1 MKKLIALLL
10 VLVMVA
16 GLVACAGSN
25 DETKGNDTTNTENTA
40 DSNGDS
46 NTGSGEPIYI
56 GLSAKITGADAANG
70 DRMVKAAQMAV
81 DEVNAA
87 GGLLGGRKVELVIQ
101 DDATDNAMAVNVANI
116 FAGND
121 KISAVVGPWNSGMIL
136 AAEGV
141 YKDAKIPFF
150 GLGTNP
156 KLLELDNEYCFLV
169 RANDN
174 LMASCAAKLIIDV
187 TKRFGGLVAVND
199 LSFEVKERQIHALI
213 GPNGSGKST
222 SINMINGSFP
232 VTSGKIYFNDK
243 DITGWKMHKI
253 AAAGM
258 GRTYQNLKLF
268 RSMTALENVMIGG
281 QLHAKMNFARF
292 LVDPFKTKREEE
304 ELREK
309 AMEIMRFIGIEQYA
323 DRTVGN
329 LPYGRQKMTELART
343 LMIDPTLIL
352 LDEPAAGLNP
362 NERAEFVAIIK
373 KVYESGKDILLI
385 EHNMDIIMNIS
396 HVITVINHGAKI
408 AEGTPTEIQND
419 PEVIRAYLGDRY
431 KIGMEGE

>member
-1 MKKLIALLL
+1 MS
-10 VLVMVA
+10 VL
-16 GLVACAGSN
+16 
-25 DETKGNDTTNTENTA
+25 
-40 DSNGDS
+40 
-46 NTGSGEPIYI
+46 
-56 GLSAKITGADAANG
+56 
-70 DRMVKAAQMAV
+70 R
-81 DEVNAA
+81 
-87 GGLLGGRKVELVIQ
+87 
-101 DDATDNAMAVNVANI
+101 
-116 FAGND
+116 
-121 KISAVVGPWNSGMIL
+121 
-136 AAEGV
+136 
-141 YKDAKIPFF
+141 
-150 GLGTNP
+150 
-156 KLLELDNEYCFLV
+156 LEH
-169 RANDN
+169 
-174 LMASCAAKLIIDV
+174 V

-281 QLHAKMNFARF
+281 QLHAQMNFARF
-292 LVDPFKTKREEE
+292 LIDPFKTKREEE

>member
-1 MKKLIALLL
+1 MDYLQTDALSVGYNGKTLISKVALS
-10 VLVMVA
+10 VQ
-16 GLVACAGSN
+16 
-25 DETKGNDTTNTENTA
+25 
-40 DSNGDS
+40 
-46 NTGSGEPIYI
+46 
-56 GLSAKITGADAANG
+56 
-70 DRMVKAAQMAV
+70 R
-81 DEVNAA
+81 
-87 GGLLGGRKVELVIQ
+87 GRI
-101 DDATDNAMAVNVANI
+101 
-116 FAGND
+116 
-121 KISAVVGPWNSGMIL
+121 
-136 AAEGV
+136 
-141 YKDAKIPFF
+141 
-150 GLGTNP
+150 
-156 KLLELDNEYCFLV
+156 
-169 RANDN
+169 
-174 LMASCAAKLIIDV
+174 V
-187 TKRFGGLVAVND
+187 T
-199 LSFEVKERQIHALI
+199 LI

>member
-1 MKKLIALLL
+1 
-10 VLVMVA
+10 
-16 GLVACAGSN
+16 
-25 DETKGNDTTNTENTA
+25 
-40 DSNGDS
+40 
-46 NTGSGEPIYI
+46 
-56 GLSAKITGADAANG
+56 
-70 DRMVKAAQMAV
+70 
-81 DEVNAA
+81 
-87 GGLLGGRKVELVIQ
+87 
-101 DDATDNAMAVNVANI
+101 
-116 FAGND
+116 
-121 KISAVVGPWNSGMIL
+121 
-136 AAEGV
+136 
-141 YKDAKIPFF
+141 
-150 GLGTNP
+150 
-156 KLLELDNEYCFLV
+156 
-169 RANDN
+169 
-174 LMASCAAKLIIDV
+174 
-187 TKRFGGLVAVND
+187 
-199 LSFEVKERQIHALI
+199 
-213 GPNGSGKST
+213 
-222 SINMINGSFP
+222 
-232 VTSGKIYFNDK
+232 
-243 DITGWKMHKI
+243 MHKI
-253 AAAGM
+253 AAVGM

>member
-1 MKKLIALLL
+1 MS
-10 VLVMVA
+10 VL
-16 GLVACAGSN
+16 
-25 DETKGNDTTNTENTA
+25 
-40 DSNGDS
+40 
-46 NTGSGEPIYI
+46 
-56 GLSAKITGADAANG
+56 
-70 DRMVKAAQMAV
+70 R
-81 DEVNAA
+81 
-87 GGLLGGRKVELVIQ
+87 
-101 DDATDNAMAVNVANI
+101 
-116 FAGND
+116 
-121 KISAVVGPWNSGMIL
+121 
-136 AAEGV
+136 
-141 YKDAKIPFF
+141 
-150 GLGTNP
+150 
-156 KLLELDNEYCFLV
+156 LEH
-169 RANDN
+169 
-174 LMASCAAKLIIDV
+174 V

-373 KVYESGKDILLI
+373 KVYESGNLP
-385 EHNMDIIMNIS
+385 
-396 HVITVINHGAKI
+396 IT
-408 AEGTPTEIQND
+408 
-419 PEVIRAYLGDRY
+419 LSS
-431 KIGMEGE
+431 

>member
-1 MKKLIALLL
+1 
-10 VLVMVA
+10 
-16 GLVACAGSN
+16 
-25 DETKGNDTTNTENTA
+25 
-40 DSNGDS
+40 
-46 NTGSGEPIYI
+46 
-56 GLSAKITGADAANG
+56 
-70 DRMVKAAQMAV
+70 
-81 DEVNAA
+81 
-87 GGLLGGRKVELVIQ
+87 
-101 DDATDNAMAVNVANI
+101 
-116 FAGND
+116 
-121 KISAVVGPWNSGMIL
+121 
-136 AAEGV
+136 
-141 YKDAKIPFF
+141 
-150 GLGTNP
+150 
-156 KLLELDNEYCFLV
+156 
-169 RANDN
+169 
-174 LMASCAAKLIIDV
+174 
-187 TKRFGGLVAVND
+187 
-199 LSFEVKERQIHALI
+199 
-213 GPNGSGKST
+213 
-222 SINMINGSFP
+222 
-232 VTSGKIYFNDK
+232 
-243 DITGWKMHKI
+243 MHKI

-292 LVDPFKTKREEE
+292 LIDPFKTKREEE

-373 KVYESGKDILLI
+373 KV
-385 EHNMDIIMNIS
+385 
-396 HVITVINHGAKI
+396 HGAKI

>member
-1 MKKLIALLL
+1 MS
-10 VLVMVA
+10 VL
-16 GLVACAGSN
+16 
-25 DETKGNDTTNTENTA
+25 
-40 DSNGDS
+40 
-46 NTGSGEPIYI
+46 
-56 GLSAKITGADAANG
+56 
-70 DRMVKAAQMAV
+70 R
-81 DEVNAA
+81 
-87 GGLLGGRKVELVIQ
+87 
-101 DDATDNAMAVNVANI
+101 
-116 FAGND
+116 
-121 KISAVVGPWNSGMIL
+121 
-136 AAEGV
+136 
-141 YKDAKIPFF
+141 
-150 GLGTNP
+150 
-156 KLLELDNEYCFLV
+156 LEH
-169 RANDN
+169 
-174 LMASCAAKLIIDV
+174 V

-281 QLHAKMNFARF
+281 QLHAK
-292 LVDPFKTKREEE
+292 E

-408 AEGTPTEIQND
+408 TDATTTEIQND